1 MEHSKTPSET
11 HGAIMI
17 TPPKEEL
24 YDSFSFPP
32 RPNKPTSSIAP
43 DNTLAPM
50 LGLQAQQVQT
60 MNLPSPP
67 ISPWNTITREEGSG
81 INTVCSPLMSD
92 SGIRDPPLF
101 SRSNSET
108 GISADEPLFPPSES
122 HKPTVTA
129 APAGALPSVQVGEK
143 EIDAAVE
150 QHIAAAPKP
159 AVQPTK
165 DEYVAW
171 LQGVQILQG
180 VREHYNRD
188 PRRWLKQEQHFF
200 YTRYGKGN
208 PVNGVQKSGQASPHR
223 RIAPA
228 PATVSKISSP
238 LGRNPRKPRPPRT
251 PKASPRSNVY
261 DSFDMSESPR
271 LSTAAAAAN
280 KMDYESLPDYSPP
293 LSTLPDNS
301 KCLKPELRGSLANS
315 GPLDLSHDPLA
326 SMLHPAELNLAS
338 ALRLPC
344 ATYLRVKRLIFR
356 ELVKFAR
363 IGVEFK
369 KTHCQQTCGI
379 DVNKASSIWKAY
391 NKVGWLD
398 PKHVDKYV

>member
-1 MEHSKTPSET
+1 MEHSKSSSEI
-11 HGAIMI
+11 HSAIMI

-24 YDSFSFPP
+24 YDSFSYPL
-32 RPNKPTSSIAP
+32 RPSKPTSPIAP

-50 LGLQAQQVQT
+50 LGLQAQQVQM

-67 ISPWNTITREEGSG
+67 ISPWNPITREESNGVN
-81 INTVCSPLMSD
+81 IVCSPSMSD

-108 GISADEPLFPPSES
+108 GLSADEPLFPPSES
-122 HKPTVTA
+122 HKQAVVVSSL
-129 APAGALPSVQVGEK
+129 PAVQIAEK
-143 EIDAAVE
+143 EIAAAVE
-150 QHIAAAPKP
+150 QHIAIVPKP

-165 DEYVAW
+165 DEYVTF
-171 LQGVQILQG
+171 LEG
-180 VREHYNRD
+180 VRQLYNRD

-228 PATVSKISSP
+228 PATTPKISNS
-238 LGRNPRKPRPPRT
+238 LSRNPRRPRVQRT
-251 PKASPRSNVY
+251 PKPSPRTHVY
-261 DSFDMSESPR
+261 DSFGDANESPKAN
-271 LSTAAAAAN
+271 TAAAAAN
-280 KMDYESLPDYSPP
+280 KMDYESLPDYSPH
-293 LSTLPDNS
+293 LSTLPDNN

-315 GPLDLSHDPLA
+315 GPLDLSQDPLA
-326 SMLHPAELNLAS
+326 PMLHAAELNLAS

-356 ELVKFAR
+356 ELVRFAR
-363 IGVEFK
+363 NGLDFK

>member
-1 MEHSKTPSET
+1 MMEPSKSSSELRSAT
-11 HGAIMI
+11 MI

-24 YDSFSFPP
+24 YDSFSYPP
-32 RPNKPTSSIAP
+32 RPSKPTSSIVP

-50 LGLQAQQVQT
+50 LGLQAQQVQ
-60 MNLPSPP
+60 MLNLPSPP
-67 ISPWNTITREEGSG
+67 ISPWNPITREDSNGV
-81 INTVCSPLMSD
+81 NAVCSPLMSD

-108 GISADEPLFPPSES
+108 GLSADEPLFPPSEP
-122 HKPTVTA
+122 HKQTVA
-129 APAGALPSVQVGEK
+129 APLVSTLPAVQIVEK
-143 EIDAAVE
+143 EIAAAVE
-150 QHIAAAPKP
+150 QHIATVPKP

-165 DEYVAW
+165 DEYVTF
-171 LQGVQILQG
+171 LEG
-180 VREHYNRD
+180 VRQLYNRD
-188 PRRWLKQEQHFF
+188 PRRWLKQEQYFF

-208 PVNGVQKSGQASPHR
+208 PVNGVQKNGQASPHR

-228 PATVSKISSP
+228 PAAVSKVSNS
-238 LGRNPRKPRPPRT
+238 LGRSPRRPRVPRT
-251 PKASPRSNVY
+251 PKASPRSNMY
-261 DSFDMSESPR
+261 DSFGDANESPR
-271 LSTAAAAAN
+271 SSAAAAN
-280 KMDYESLPDYSPP
+280 KMDYESLPDYSPD
-293 LSTLPDNS
+293 LSTLPDNN

-344 ATYLRVKRLIFR
+344 ATYLRVKRLIFQ
-356 ELVKFAR
+356 ELVRFAR
-363 IGVEFK
+363 NGAEFK

-379 DVNKASSIWKAY
+379 DVNKASSIWKSY
-391 NKVGWLD
+391 NKIGWLD

>member
-1 MEHSKTPSET
+1 
-11 HGAIMI
+11 MI

-24 YDSFSFPP
+24 YDSFNFPP
-32 RPNKPTSSIAP
+32 RPSKPSSAIAS

-67 ISPWNTITREEGSG
+67 ISPWSTITREEGGSG
-81 INTVCSPLMSD
+81 VNTVCSPLMSD

-108 GISADEPLFPPSES
+108 GLSADEPLFPPSEH
-122 HKPTVTA
+122 HKPAVA
-129 APAGALPSVQVGEK
+129 GRPASALPSVRIVEK
-143 EIDAAVE
+143 EIHAAVE
-150 QHIAAAPKP
+150 QHIAAVPKP

-165 DEYVAW
+165 DEYFTF
-171 LQGVQILQG
+171 LEGVGQL
-180 VREHYNRD
+180 YNRD
-188 PRRWLKQEQHFF
+188 PGRWLRQEQHFF

-208 PVNGVQKSGQASPHR
+208 PGHGVQKSGQASPHR

-228 PATVSKISSP
+228 PATVSKVSNS
-238 LGRNPRKPRPPRT
+238 LGRSPRKPRAPRT
-251 PKASPRSNVY
+251 PKASPRSNLY
-261 DSFDMSESPR
+261 DSFDANESPR

-293 LSTLPDNS
+293 LSTLPDNN

-315 GPLDLSHDPLA
+315 GPLDLSHDPLS
-326 SMLHPAELNLAS
+326 SMLHPAELYLAS

-356 ELVKFAR
+356 ELVRFAR
-363 IGVEFK
+363 NGAEFK

-398 PKHVDKYV
+398 PKHVNKYV